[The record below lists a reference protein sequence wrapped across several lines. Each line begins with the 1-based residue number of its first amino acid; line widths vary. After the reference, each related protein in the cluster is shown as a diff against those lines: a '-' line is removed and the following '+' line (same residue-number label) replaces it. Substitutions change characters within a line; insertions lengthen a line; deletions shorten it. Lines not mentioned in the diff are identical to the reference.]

1 MISRVL
7 VELEIQ
13 VHLSQGPVEPE
24 ILGPVVIPE
33 AKGRGREKGATVHL
47 TRILIQRPHG
57 TKH

>member
-1 MISRVL
+1 M
-7 VELEIQ
+7 ELEIQ